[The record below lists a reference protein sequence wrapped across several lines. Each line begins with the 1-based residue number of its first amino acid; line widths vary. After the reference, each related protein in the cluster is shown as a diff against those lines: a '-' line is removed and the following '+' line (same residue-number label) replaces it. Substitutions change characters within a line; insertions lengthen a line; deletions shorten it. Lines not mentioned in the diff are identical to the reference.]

1 MQGPYTIIALY
12 RRQRYR
18 KLFVKSAQVQTYA
31 KEPNPYL
38 LLLLGL
44 LMKQLNRLGLI

>member
-1 MQGPYTIIALY
+1 MQGPYTIMALY
-12 RRQRYR
+12 HRRRYG

-31 KEPNPYL
+31 KEPNPRL

-44 LMKQLNRLGLI
+44 LMKQLNHLGLI